1 MFSRN
6 GNILSLH
13 GENGKSLE
21 YNITEGTLT
30 MGKVD
35 MTNYSIIELKESL
48 LATNFLRIQKP
59 MAK

>member
-1 MFSRN
+1 MLVKVLNMFSRN

-35 MTNYSIIELKESL
+35 
-48 LATNFLRIQKP
+48 
-59 MAK
+59 